1 MAAMP
6 SSPRSTSVAGN
17 VDDDDYPGATTMN
30 GSTFKTWIGSMALM
44 AILAACGGGTSPTA
58 APTSPAEAPSPSPS
72 VAPSEAAATPSATSS
87 TQPSAG
93 KLQLKAYF
101 LLYGNIDGPTPLVP
115 VSREVDGTVAVA
127 RAAMEQLLAGPTDD
141 ERAHDLRVGT
151 IGTRIPEGTRLLSL
165 DVGDGIA
172 TVDLSGEFATGDIT
186 GDERESWAIRLA
198 QVTYT
203 LTQFPT
209 VQSVRFLV
217 DGKPGGAI
225 EGHEGSPIDLA
236 TRAAYADQLPAVFV
250 DEPAWGG
257 AIADPLTVSGIAQLD
272 GDSPEFRAA
281 LVSRTTDES
290 LVQQTVR
297 PTCPTGCWQPP
308 GGGEFEFP
316 IAVPGGEDQDD
327 LMLVVWWGPANDD
340 PSNAV
345 SYPLR

>member
-1 MAAMP
+1 
-6 SSPRSTSVAGN
+6 
-17 VDDDDYPGATTMN
+17 MN
-30 GSTFKTWIGSMALM
+30 GSTLKTWLGSVMLVAVV
-44 AILAACGGGTSPTA
+44 AACGGGTSPTA
-58 APTSPAEAPSPSPS
+58 TPTSPADTSPPSPS
-72 VAPSEAAATPSATSS
+72 VEPSEAAATPSAASS
-87 TQPSAG
+87 AQPSAG
-93 KLQLKAYF
+93 KLTLKAYF
-101 LLYGNIDGPTPLVP
+101 LLFGNTDGPTPLVP

-151 IGTRIPEGTRLLSL
+151 IGTRIPDGTRLLSL
-165 DVGDGIA
+165 DVAEGVA
-172 TVDLSGEFATGDIT
+172 TVDLSGEFASGDIT

-217 DGKPGGAI
+217 DGGPGNAI

-250 DEPAWGG
+250 DDPAWGG
-257 AIADPLTVSGIAQLD
+257 ALTDPLTVSGIAQV
-272 GDSPEFRAA
+272 GGESPEFQAA
-281 LVSRTTDES
+281 LVSRTTDET
-290 LVQQTVR
+290 LIQQAVR

-308 GGGEFEFP
+308 GGGGFDFQM
-316 IAVPGGEDQDD
+316 AVPGGAEQDD
-327 LMLVVWWGPANDD
+327 LMLVVWAGPANGDQ
-340 PSNAV
+340 SNAV